1 VCVCLYDISENAYTI
16 VNVKALYIW
25 YLKEKLK
32 ENTLCGEKEKAQR
45 KSIYIYIYV
54 YYTVIDKKF
63 YFVKSR

>member
-1 VCVCLYDISENAYTI
+1 MCVCLYDISENAYTI

-45 KSIYIYIYV
+45 KSIYICLLYCY
-54 YYTVIDKKF
+54 
-63 YFVKSR
+63 